1 MKTKNLVL
9 RGAVN
14 EKMKNKN
21 KKMVQIIPNTLS
33 KAVNRGSSKK

>member
-21 KKMVQIIPNTLS
+21 KKN
-33 KAVNRGSSKK
+33 GSNNSQHTFEGGKQGVK